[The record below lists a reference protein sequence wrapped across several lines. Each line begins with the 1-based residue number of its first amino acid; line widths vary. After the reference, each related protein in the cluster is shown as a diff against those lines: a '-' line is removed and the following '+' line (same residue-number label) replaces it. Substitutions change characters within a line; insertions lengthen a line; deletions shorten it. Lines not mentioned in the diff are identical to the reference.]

1 MTDQAGPNPN
11 QASESKDLPATGQTV
26 STADQGA
33 DQGAAGRAGS
43 SPYGM
48 YVALATLFLLTVVVL
63 FAMVVFQDLFE
74 NATEVSTMLGSL
86 FAVVGTVVG
95 AYFGI
100 KTSGDTRDKM
110 QGTIER
116 SNEIANRALAEL
128 DPETSRR

>member
-1 MTDQAGPNPN
+1 
-11 QASESKDLPATGQTV
+11 
-26 STADQGA
+26 
-33 DQGAAGRAGS
+33 
-43 SPYGM
+43 
-48 YVALATLFLLTVVVL
+48 
-63 FAMVVFQDLFE
+63 MVVFQDLFE

-128 DPETSRR
+128 DPETSRRVVRDTDESPR